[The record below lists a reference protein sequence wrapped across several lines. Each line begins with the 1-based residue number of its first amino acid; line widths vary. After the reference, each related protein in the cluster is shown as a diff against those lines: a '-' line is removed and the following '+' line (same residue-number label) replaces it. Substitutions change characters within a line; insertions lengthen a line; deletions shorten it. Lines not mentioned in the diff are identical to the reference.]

1 MDNATAE
8 YTFVTTF
15 FAPDPEPSQVP
26 KELPMSPPTANAF
39 LSPTV
44 DDDDRPPMTPAS
56 DRGSFALQSSLSS
69 MYSENRPPSIS
80 KVDQN
85 ALNAMWKQIMDP
97 ALEHSQV
104 NILSQTHNETNRVL

>member
-15 FAPDPEPSQVP
+15 FAPDSAPSQVP

-39 LSPTV
+39 LSPMV
-44 DDDDRPPMTPAS
+44 DDEDRPPMTPAS
-56 DRGSFALQSSLSS
+56 DRGNFTPQSSMSS
-69 MYSENRPPSIS
+69 TYNESHVPFIS
-80 KVDQN
+80 KEDQN
-85 ALNAMWKQIMDP
+85 TLNAMWKQIMDP

-104 NILSQTHNETNRVL
+104 IAPEI